1 MKHMTYEE
9 MIQDT
14 ADLHH
19 DKFVK
24 TEKGIGTYAE
34 SANID
39 FDDLMDVEKEL
50 LAAEKMNK
58 NIDTLVSDWSIN
70 NNDDELNHILYLI
83 NCSLRTKDDLDKKKK
98 IQQEIG
104 RIVEESVLNHFK
116 KEIEDDI
123 NREIDFINSKFNP
136 YLTHSEQMEF
146 ETGVRAVGE
155 I

>member
-1 MKHMTYEE
+1 MKRMSYEE

-14 ADLHH
+14 ANLHH

-24 TEKGIGTYAE
+24 TEKGIVTYAE

-50 LAAEKMNK
+50 LVARKMNLK
-58 NIDTLVSDWSIN
+58 IKQFMEDWKLE
-70 NNDDELNHILYLI
+70 DDEALFDEITYYI
-83 NCSLRTKDDLDKKKK
+83 NCSLQKKDEIEEKNRIHL
-98 IQQEIG
+98 EIG
-104 RIVEESVLNHFK
+104 RLIEKSIINHFR

-136 YLTHSEQMEF
+136 YLTHSQQMEF